1 MKPTNPLHR
10 FLLASGLI
18 ILPCLGGC
26 DYLPEVVTGRPDP
39 TAAKLRPAGPAS
51 DIESNASSMSDF
63 SKSPYAQGKLVND
76 ANTGYDNSVVQTG
89 GSYGE
94 GVTAPPSIGTPPA
107 LSAPLSIGSGVF
119 EPSQAGTT
127 TSESG
132 INVPSAESV
141 AVSTGSRNSST
152 STSSNG
158 KIVIKN
164 ANLKFVNDLDIASQ
178 ADGLILDLVADEGDM
193 LAKGELLVQLDDR
206 LANSEL
212 AVTHKEVEAAKEKAK
227 DDSEIL
233 YSRAAFNVAEI
244 DYTKTK
250 ELNDRGSET
259 DSELRKKW
267 LEKRRAE
274 LAITVAEL
282 KNNQDK
288 AAVEV
293 AAAKEG
299 AAAVQVDLRKMLV
312 PFDGIVAEKKKEKY
326 DWVRGG
332 EVLLRLVSME
342 QIRVVGQVRVD
353 DLQAPPHELM
363 NAPAMVDIELFPG
376 KRERV
381 EAKIGFVSPVLEVS
395 GAYRVWVQIP
405 NKKVNNQWLFRE
417 GMPATIEISTR

>member
-1 MKPTNPLHR
+1 MKLTNPLHR
-10 FLLASGLI
+10 LLLACGFMLV
-18 ILPCLGGC
+18 PCLGGC
-26 DYLPEVVTGRPDP
+26 DYLPEVITGRPDP
-39 TAAKLRPAGPAS
+39 LAAKLQPAGP
-51 DIESNASSMSDF
+51 SNEIQ
-63 SKSPYAQGKLVND
+63 SKLTSANELNGIQNSPAEL
-76 ANTGYDNSVVQTG
+76 ANEATTGYDSPVVQTG
-89 GSYGE
+89 GSYGD
-94 GVTAPPSIGTPPA
+94 VNAAPPAISSGVYEPAQAIASDQDSGNQNTDNLSTGISVPPA
-107 LSAPLSIGSGVF
+107 GSM
-119 EPSQAGTT
+119 S
-127 TSESG
+127 
-132 INVPSAESV
+132 
-141 AVSTGSRNSST
+141 VSTSSRNS
-152 STSSNG
+152 TSSISANG
-158 KIVIKN
+158 KILIKN

-178 ADGLILDLVADEGDM
+178 ADGLVLDLVADEGDV
-193 LAKGELLVQLDDR
+193 LTKGALLVQLDDR

-212 AVTHKEVEAAKEKAK
+212 AVTHKELEAAKEKAK

-244 DYTKTK
+244 DYTKTE
-250 ELNDRGSET
+250 ELNARGSET

-293 AAAKEG
+293 SAAKEG

-312 PFDGIVAEKKKEKY
+312 PFDGVVAEKKKEKY
-326 DWVRGG
+326 DWVRAG

-342 QIRVVGQVRVD
+342 QLRVVGQVRVD

-363 NAPAMVDIELFPG
+363 NAPAIVDIELFPG

>member
-1 MKPTNPLHR
+1 MKTTIPLYQW
-10 FLLASGLI
+10 LLAGGFLA
-18 ILPCLGGC
+18 LPTLSGC

-39 TAAKLRPAGPAS
+39 NAAKIQAAGPAG
-51 DIESNASSMSDF
+51 DIVLSSQSMDRTEMS
-63 SKSPYAQGKLVND
+63 SANQGKLVNE
-76 ANTGYDNSVVQTG
+76 ATTGYDSAVVQTG

-94 GVTAPPSIGTPPA
+94 GIASPPT
-107 LSAPLSIGSGVF
+107 IGSGVF
-119 EPSQAGTT
+119 EPPQAMNSPNQPVI
-127 TSESG
+127 SESG
-132 INVPSAESV
+132 LSVPPAESV
-141 AVSTGSRNSST
+141 AVSTSIRNSIT
-152 STSSNG
+152 STSANG
-158 KIVIKN
+158 KILIKN

-193 LAKGELLVQLDDR
+193 LTKGELLVQLDDR

-212 AVTHKEVEAAKEKAK
+212 AVTHKELEAAKEKAK

-244 DYTKTK
+244 DYTKTE
-250 ELNDRGSET
+250 ELNARGSET
-259 DSELRKKW
+259 DAELRKKW

-293 AAAKEG
+293 SAAKEG

-312 PFDGIVAEKKKEKY
+312 PFDGVVAEKKKEKY
-326 DWVRGG
+326 DWVRAG

-342 QIRVVGQVRVD
+342 QLRVVGQVRVD

-363 NAPAMVDIELFPG
+363 NAPATVEIELFPG
-376 KRERV
+376 NRERV

>member
-1 MKPTNPLHR
+1 MKFTNPLHR
-10 FLLASGLI
+10 LLLASGFL
-18 ILPCLGGC
+18 LVPCFGGC
-26 DYLPEVVTGRPDP
+26 DYLPEVITGRPDP
-39 TAAKLRPAGPAS
+39 MAAKLQPAGPSNEIKANAT
-51 DIESNASSMSDF
+51 IENAQGDF
-63 SKSPYAQGKLVND
+63 QNGTGKLVNE
-76 ANTGYDNSVVQTG
+76 ATTGYDNPVVQTG
-89 GSYGE
+89 GSYGD
-94 GVTAPPSIGTPPA
+94 GNAAPPAIS
-107 LSAPLSIGSGVF
+107 SGVF
-119 EPSQAGTT
+119 EPSQAIAMTPD
-127 TSESG
+127 SG
-132 INVPSAESV
+132 SPTAGIPVPAAESM
-141 AVSTGSRNSST
+141 AVSTGSRT
-152 STSSNG
+152 STSSVSANG

-178 ADGLILDLVADEGDM
+178 ADGLVLELVADEGDM
-193 LAKGELLVQLDDR
+193 LSKGALLVQLDDR

-212 AVTHKEVEAAKEKAK
+212 AVTHKELEAAKEKAK

-244 DYTKTK
+244 DYTKTE
-250 ELNDRGSET
+250 ELNARGSET
-259 DSELRKKW
+259 DAELRKKW

-312 PFDGIVAEKKKEKY
+312 PFDGVVAEKKKEKY
-326 DWVRGG
+326 DWVRAG

-342 QIRVVGQVRVD
+342 QLRVVGQVRVD

-363 NAPAMVDIELFPG
+363 NARAIVDIELFPG
-376 KRERV
+376 NRERV

>member
-1 MKPTNPLHR
+1 M
-10 FLLASGLI
+10 I
-18 ILPCLGGC
+18 VPCLGGC
-26 DYLPEVVTGRPDP
+26 DYLPEVITGHPDP

-51 DIESNASSMSDF
+51 DIESNPSSMNDF
-63 SKSPYAQGKLVND
+63 GKSRHTPGKLVND

-94 GVTAPPSIGTPPA
+94 GIAAPPAISAPPSIG
-107 LSAPLSIGSGVF
+107 SGIF
-119 EPSQAGTT
+119 EPSQVAPTAP
-127 TSESG
+127 ESG

-141 AVSTGSRNSST
+141 AVSTSSRSSST

-178 ADGLILDLVADEGDM
+178 ADGLIQELVADEGDM
-193 LAKGELLVQLDDR
+193 LTKGELLVQLDDR

-244 DYTKTK
+244 DYTKTE
-250 ELNDRGSET
+250 ELNARGSET

-293 AAAKEG
+293 ASAKEG

-353 DLQAPPHELM
+353 DLQARPHELM

>member
-10 FLLASGLI
+10 FLLASGLMI
-18 ILPCLGGC
+18 VPCLGGC
-26 DYLPEVVTGRPDP
+26 DYLPEVITGRPDP

-51 DIESNASSMSDF
+51 DIESNPSSMNDF
-63 SKSPYAQGKLVND
+63 GKSPNSLGKLVND

-94 GVTAPPSIGTPPA
+94 GITAPPAISAPPSIG
-107 LSAPLSIGSGVF
+107 SGIF
-119 EPSQAGTT
+119 EASQVGTT
-127 TSESG
+127 APESG

-141 AVSTGSRNSST
+141 AVSISSRSSST

-178 ADGLILDLVADEGDM
+178 ADGLIQELVADEGDM
-193 LAKGELLVQLDDR
+193 LTKGELLVQLDDR

-293 AAAKEG
+293 ASAKEG

-363 NAPAMVDIELFPG
+363 NAPAIVDIELFPG

>member
-1 MKPTNPLHR
+1 MKLTNPLHR
-10 FLLASGLI
+10 LLLACGFMLV
-18 ILPCLGGC
+18 PCLGGC
-26 DYLPEVVTGRPDP
+26 DYLPEVITGRPDP
-39 TAAKLRPAGPAS
+39 LAAKLQPAGP
-51 DIESNASSMSDF
+51 SNEIQ
-63 SKSPYAQGKLVND
+63 SKLTSANEFNGVQNAPAEIVNE
-76 ANTGYDNSVVQTG
+76 ATTGYDNPVVQTG
-89 GSYGE
+89 GNYGDSN
-94 GVTAPPSIGTPPA
+94 VAPPAIS
-107 LSAPLSIGSGVF
+107 SGVF
-119 EPSQAGTT
+119 EPSQVIA
-127 TSESG
+127 SNQDSG
-132 INVPSAESV
+132 NLNGGIAVPPAESL
-141 AVSTGSRNSST
+141 AVSTSSRNS
-152 STSSNG
+152 TSSISANG
-158 KIVIKN
+158 KILIKN

-178 ADGLILDLVADEGDM
+178 ADGLVLDLVADEGDM
-193 LAKGELLVQLDDR
+193 LTKGALLVQLDDR

-212 AVTHKEVEAAKEKAK
+212 AVTHKELEAAKEKAK

-244 DYTKTK
+244 DYTKTE
-250 ELNDRGSET
+250 ELNARGSET

-312 PFDGIVAEKKKEKY
+312 PFDGVVAEKKKEKY
-326 DWVRGG
+326 DWVRAG

-342 QIRVVGQVRVD
+342 QLRVVGQVRVD

-363 NAPAMVDIELFPG
+363 NAPAIVDIELFPG